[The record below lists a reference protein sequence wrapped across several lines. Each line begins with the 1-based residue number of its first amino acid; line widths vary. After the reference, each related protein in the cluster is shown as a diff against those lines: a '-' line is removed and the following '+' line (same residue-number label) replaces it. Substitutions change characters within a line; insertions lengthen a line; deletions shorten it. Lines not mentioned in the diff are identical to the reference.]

1 MVKDP
6 QSTFLWFR
14 ARLAATTTGFSMW
27 MAWMS
32 PLIGTVVFSLAF
44 AAENPA
50 PQPGDAASG
59 ALLTE
64 PSATQA
70 TDRLNPESNADVQAS
85 PEDAPNNMQS
95 EVQAP
100 APQAERLRSRSLGL
114 GFEKFNPSEAISAD
128 NAVPFPIDI

>member
-1 MVKDP
+1 M
-6 QSTFLWFR
+6 
-14 ARLAATTTGFSMW
+14 TTVFSMW
-27 MAWMS
+27 MAWTS
-32 PLIGTVVFSLAF
+32 LLIGTIVFSLAF
-44 AAENPA
+44 AAENQA

-64 PSATQA
+64 WSATHA
-70 TDRLNPESNADVQAS
+70 TDRLKPEPNSDLQTNPEDVA
-85 PEDAPNNMQS
+85 NNTQS

-100 APQAERLRSRSLGL
+100 APQAERLKSRSLGL

>member
-1 MVKDP
+1 MFKDP

-32 PLIGTVVFSLAF
+32 LLIGTVVFSLAF
-44 AAENPA
+44 AAENRA

-64 PSATQA
+64 SSATPV
-70 TDRLNPESNADVQAS
+70 TDRLNPESNADLQTS
-85 PEDAPNNMQS
+85 PEDVPNNTQS
-95 EVQAP
+95 EAP
-100 APQAERLRSRSLGL
+100 APQAERLKSRSLGL

>member
-1 MVKDP
+1 MVRDP
-6 QSTFLWFR
+6 QSTLLWFR
-14 ARLAATTTGFSMW
+14 AGLAAMTTGFSLR
-27 MAWMS
+27 MAWTS
-32 PLIGTVVFSLAF
+32 LLIGTIVFSLAF

-64 PSATQA
+64 TSATQA
-70 TDRLNPESNADVQAS
+70 TDRLNPESNGDIQTK
-85 PEDAPNNMQS
+85 PEDVANNTQS

-100 APQAERLRSRSLGL
+100 APQAERLKSRSLGL